1 MKTPTATT
9 TMGRSS
15 TKHMTT
21 STTSKTSSKP
31 MTTTTISM
39 ATTSP
44 SSHRADRLKAATNSK

>member
-21 STTSKTSSKP
+21 STSKTTSKP

-44 SSHRADRLKAATNSK
+44 SSHRADRMKAATNSK